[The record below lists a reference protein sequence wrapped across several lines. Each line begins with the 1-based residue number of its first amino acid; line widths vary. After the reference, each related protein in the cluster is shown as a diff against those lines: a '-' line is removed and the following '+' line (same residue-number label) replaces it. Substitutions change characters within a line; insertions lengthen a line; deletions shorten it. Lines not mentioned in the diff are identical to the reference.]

1 MDKSR
6 RKSDLNAKTYLIFS
20 FGLNIEESEWVEE
33 FSTTMKVWDSLQTH
47 QEATLH
53 VRETRIDIVVRKF
66 EIFLMEE
73 GETIDDVYVI
83 FTTITNGLRSLGKT
97 YTPHEKI
104 KEIIRSLPNS
114 WRPLVIAIIQ
124 SKDLK
129 IMDMDEMIGTLRTHG
144 VLLNEDKPIRK
155 GKMIAFKSSEV
166 QKEASNKYEIIEISK
181 DQQLC
186 EKEAKD
192 ELYLISK
199 KI

>member
-1 MDKSR
+1 
-6 RKSDLNAKTYLIFS
+6 
-20 FGLNIEESEWVEE
+20 
-33 FSTTMKVWDSLQTH
+33 MKVWDSLQTH

-73 GETIDDVYVI
+73 
-83 FTTITNGLRSLGKT
+83 
-97 YTPHEKI
+97 
-104 KEIIRSLPNS
+104 
-114 WRPLVIAIIQ
+114 
-124 SKDLK
+124 DLK